1 MSIYKQI
8 NQANHQTELNEL
20 FEDIFDTMDS
30 ALAGHIVPHAWDK
43 HIVPQPDPD
52 TGITGPATA
61 SSRDDVTIEGFVF
74 DLITDMSM
82 PNFHTKQLTIDLDA
96 DGLKSVRKTLL
107 PLYINCSNTSGFR
120 NKATAK
126 DVGIIFIDLDKGN
139 NPRAIFN
146 NLLTGY
152 AYIAWTT
159 TAHQWDKGDGK
170 KQDKIRIALFLDKA
184 IPANTT
190 FTDYDSAFTNWVDSS
205 SINGEYKL
213 DGSCTVI
220 SQPAIPPLYNQQVGY
235 IELWANIGTG
245 TKCFDLTTLTPISAP
260 AKALKASTS
269 SAKSIDVSGLVIN
282 SVLVDKADAEDKE
295 ALSALS
301 DDGLVFQ
308 LQQLF
313 QDAARTQLLLDIIKS
328 KKIKSKYNDSNYV
341 SPTNPHAGTNTH
353 PASMSMLAVAC
364 RVIGRNLTKNQQQRD
379 IYEPIAEIIND
390 SSDTTGAIWG
400 RIKVGNTNFAGWFAH
415 VLTFADREQLELIG
429 NFTKDNY
436 RKECEDDNNRWS
448 RFTTTGNWLS
458 NLQYVTAGVT
468 NSPFGTGKTH
478 TAMLPANNNIIM
490 GAPTIAI
497 TSQTANARCVTWN
510 QIAKT
515 ADKGWSAGIDTVV
528 IDEAHGIP
536 LINYRPEAA
545 SAIASVIEQ
554 CMIMRKNIIFQSGTM
569 DYEESRLLMDGCGYK
584 SGQFSLRKNSYNP
597 PATIGKGVSNNSA
610 LLTLIMC
617 ELEQSSETLVYVVRD
632 KKDGNIAI
640 AAELSNRGYPAVAID
655 ADSVKA
661 ETNPI
666 IKDFKNNKDFLMG
679 KYGLRVVLV
688 TRLGCE
694 GVNVKDKIK
703 KGVVMVFHPNIEH
716 QFLKQS
722 SGRFREA
729 DSVTLYHCATGNNM
743 RYKDID
749 EVEREFDVLRAGI
762 SKHIGVFNA
771 KADRFRDKTSFSN
784 HTQFHLRFSDDA
796 LSVGYVWDELEN
808 MMIPAP
814 WWNVSRYNHI
824 SQYKF
829 YQSIRHQCINMEV
842 FGCTIA
848 DNVHKVERIEN
859 VTCDISDD
867 TLEQMAD
874 ERAELELT
882 IDGYIN
888 KIMLECYINTT
899 DINSVEHIVDKIKV
913 IYPGVAE
920 QLKHIYKDSNIDF
933 ISYDDMDLI
942 NKLMSKK
949 INDKDFKM
957 IIVARTINA
966 VQDIRRMYSGKGIAL
981 TSSQIMDV
989 TNGLLSAH
997 IGQMVDSG
1005 AWNTATAINWLNSQN
1020 TMWKGKVD
1028 SSGKFSGKYA
1038 RAFLQDNGVLNFGK
1052 ETTDRSSGVKQK
1064 VYPVK

>member
-8 NQANHQTELNEL
+8 NRTNHQTDLNEFYSAL
-20 FEDIFDTMDS
+20 SADIDEDAFTRKVSYGYGATIVPAVSDSKVTDIAQFVMDWIERMEDINFPFNALPMKPNGEISKVKLPCYVNGSNSTGKRNEADALDT
-30 ALAGHIVPHAWDK
+30 
-43 HIVPQPDPD
+43 
-52 TGITGPATA
+52 
-61 SSRDDVTIEGFVF
+61 
-74 DLITDMSM
+74 
-82 PNFHTKQLTIDLDA
+82 
-96 DGLKSVRKTLL
+96 
-107 PLYINCSNTSGFR
+107 
-120 NKATAK
+120 
-126 DVGIIFIDLDKGN
+126 GIIFIDLDDGY
-139 NPRAIFN
+139 NPKAIFN
-146 NLLTGY
+146 NILEY
-152 AYIAWTT
+152 YKYVAWTT
-159 TAHQWDKGDGK
+159 TGHQWNNGT
-170 KQDKIRIALFLDKA
+170 KQNGDKIRIALFLDKD
-184 IPANTT
+184 IPTSQLSSYKSSFA
-190 FTDYDSAFTNWVDSS
+190 AWVDNSAA
-205 SINGEYKL
+205 IDDTLTAECKAEYKV
-213 DGSCTVI
+213 DDSCMNP
-220 SQPAIPPLYNQQVGY
+220 SQAAIPPLYNQHVGI
-235 IELWANIGTG
+235 IELWSNLGTG
-245 TKCFDLTTLTPISAP
+245 TKCFDLTTLTPQSAP
-260 AKALKASTS
+260 SKALNAVTAP
-269 SAKSIDVSGLVIN
+269 AKSIDVSGLVIN

-313 QDAARTQLLLDIIKS
+313 GDSSRKQLLLDIIKS
-328 KKIKSKYNDSNYV
+328 KKINSKYNDSNYV
-341 SPTNPHAGTNTH
+341 SPTNPHSGANTH

-364 RVIGRNLTKNQQQRD
+364 RVIGSKLPKNVIQRD

-390 SSDTTGAIWG
+390 SSDSTGDIWN

-415 VLTFADREQLELIG
+415 VLTFSDREQLELIG

-436 RKECEDDNNRWS
+436 RKECEDDNNKWN
-448 RFTTTGNWLS
+448 RFTTPDNRLS

-497 TSQTANARCVTWN
+497 TSQTANARCTTWN

-515 ADKGWSAGIDTVV
+515 ANTGWSAGIDTVV
-528 IDEAHGIP
+528 IDESHGIP

-545 SAIASVIEQ
+545 SAIAAVIDQ
-554 CMIMRKNIIFQSGTM
+554 CMNMRKNIIFQSGTM

-597 PATIGKGVSNNSA
+597 MGKVLYQPVTIGKGVSNNSA

-617 ELEQSSETLVYVVRD
+617 ELEQSADTLVYVVRD
-632 KKDGNIAI
+632 KKDSNIAI

-666 IKDFKNNKDFLMG
+666 ITDFKNNKDFLMG

-694 GVNVKDKIK
+694 GVNVKDKIE

-749 EVEREFDVLRAGI
+749 SVGKEFDALRAGI
-762 SKHIGVFNA
+762 SNHIGVFNA
-771 KADRFRDKTSFSN
+771 KADWVRDKSSFNN
-784 HTQFHLRFSDDA
+784 HTQFQPCFSNDA
-796 LSVGYVWDELEN
+796 LRVGYVWDEIEN

-814 WWNVSRYNHI
+814 WWDVSRYNHI

-848 DNVHKVERIEN
+848 TDVRKVERIED
-859 VTCDISDD
+859 VTCDISED
-867 TLEQMAD
+867 TLDHLAD

-888 KIMLECYINTT
+888 KLMLECGYINTT
-899 DINSVEHIVDKIKV
+899 DINRVDYIVDKIKV

-966 VQDIRRMYSGKGIAL
+966 VQDIRRLYSGKGIAL
-981 TSSQIMDV
+981 TSGQIMDV

-1020 TMWKGKVD
+1020 TMWQGKVD
-1028 SSGKFSGKYA
+1028 ASGKFSGKYA
-1038 RAFLQDNGVLNFGK
+1038 RAFLQDNGILEFGK
-1052 ETTDRSSGVKQK
+1052 KTTDRSGGVRQD